1 MREDFLQ
8 IFSQKPSPADLSRWG
23 LECGILFAFVAILFV
38 WTALRRHRM
47 DVALGAHGQ
56 QSARLKAPER
66 LWTYDHAYIVG
77 FLETLCRRAP
87 ANEVPSYWLHYYSGP
102 ILVID
107 IVFAIS
113 FAAFIVCGSL
123 LIALA
128 LGPSPWLL
136 RFSFVTA
143 AMGVAYGFADVAEDL
158 KLQSILR
165 NAASVYAGRQTAA
178 GDDPNYQETDI
189 ADAAEVDS
197 ANVLTRIKIATI
209 ALSLVGLVSFIVLQ
223 GLAALAVASVGNT
236 SGGMRPAPQG

>member
-8 IFSQKPSPADLSRWG
+8 IFSQRASPADLSRWV
-23 LECGILFAFVAILFV
+23 LECGVLFAFVAFLFV
-38 WTALRRHRM
+38 WTSLRRHRM
-47 DVALGAHGQ
+47 DVALGADGH
-56 QSARLKAPER
+56 QSGRFKAPER
-66 LWTYDHAYIVG
+66 LWSYDHAYMVE
-77 FLETLCRRAP
+77 FLKTLCRRAP
-87 ANEVPSYWLHYYSGP
+87 VNQASSYWLDYYTGP

-113 FAAFIVCGSL
+113 FAVFIVCGSL
-123 LIALA
+123 LIALSF
-128 LGPSPWLL
+128 GPSPWLV

-165 NAASVYAGRQTAA
+165 NAATVYTQRQTAA
-178 GDDPNYQETDI
+178 WDDPSYQETDI

-197 ANVLTRIKIATI
+197 ANILTRIKMATI
-209 ALSLVGLVSFIVLQ
+209 ALSLVGLVAFIALQ

-236 SGGMRPAPQG
+236 SGGMRPAAQR